1 MENLWWLLLY
11 LRCTFSVN
19 SVIFVIEN
27 KQLKLFL
34 KPLGQYRL
42 VSSFCRNSEHIHTY
56 ITPIHSTGVILYPLK
71 TSENLW
77 SLYISMETTD
87 CVTFTWEILYE
98 KLHFLCSVSFLSP
111 NFKCIFL
118 SDLERAKNAT
128 GKINEIN
135 FKMLLGKP

>member
-42 VSSFCRNSEHIHTY
+42 VSSFYRNNEHIHTY

-87 CVTFTWEILYE
+87 CVTFT
-98 KLHFLCSVSFLSP
+98 
-111 NFKCIFL
+111 
-118 SDLERAKNAT
+118 
-128 GKINEIN
+128 
-135 FKMLLGKP
+135 